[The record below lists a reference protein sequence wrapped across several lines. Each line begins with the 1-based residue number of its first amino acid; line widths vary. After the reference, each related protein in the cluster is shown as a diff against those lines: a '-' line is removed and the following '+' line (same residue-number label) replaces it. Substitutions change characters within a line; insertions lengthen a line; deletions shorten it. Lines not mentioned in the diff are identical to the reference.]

1 MRTLIKETASKVGEK
16 LTIQGWVNSVRSY
29 GKLVFADIRDRSGV
43 IQVVGAKDL
52 EKLKVESVVEITG
65 NIRDRDSKYF
75 NEKII
80 TGKIEMEVTELK
92 IIEAAP
98 DLPFDIHQPDLN
110 VSIPVLLDNR
120 AVSLRHQKV
129 KDVFKVQ
136 ATIMKAFRDY
146 LNSQDFTEIS
156 VPTIVAGST
165 EGGSEVFPVDYFGYK
180 AFLAQS
186 PQLYKQV
193 MVSIFERVFTLAHAY
208 RAEPS
213 VTTRHLTEYVGLDCE
228 MGFINDWTDIVKMA
242 DATVK
247 AIFKAVSEKHQDIL
261 DEFGVT
267 IPKTCDNTPCI
278 KLKDALELIYKRTGR
293 DVRNELDMDP
303 EGEREICRWSLEEH
317 GSELVFIT
325 HFYTKKRA
333 WYSYADPENPTE
345 TLTLDLI
352 GRGVEWIS
360 GGQRISNYAQLQE
373 KIKSRGQNPA
383 DYEIPY
389 GQSFKYGMPAE
400 GGFAIGLERIT
411 QNILGLDNVRQ
422 ASLFPRDMERVD
434 QRLSVIGQSFGN
446 PKIDLNTKLVNF
458 LKEKSIEFKE
468 IKHAA
473 VTTSE
478 EAATARGTKI
488 EQGAKALLMIADNNP
503 ILVVLS
509 AAKKLDNGAFKKQ
522 FNFKDIKM
530 ASSDE
535 VEKISGAQIGGV
547 PPFGN
552 LFNVPVFVD
561 KSFLDESEIAFNAGS
576 KEKSIIMKSS
586 DFLKLVNPQIG
597 QYSL

>member
-1 MRTLIKETASKVGEK
+1 MRTLIKETVSEVGKK
-16 LTIQGWVNSVRSY
+16 LTIQGWVNSIRSY

-43 IQVVGAKDL
+43 IQVVGGQDL
-52 EKLKVESVVEITG
+52 EGIKVESVVEMTG
-65 NIRDRDSKYF
+65 NIRTRDEKYF
-75 NEKII
+75 NDKIV
-80 TGKIEMEVTELK
+80 TGKIEMEVLVFK
-92 IIEAAP
+92 IIEKSE

-110 VSIPVLLDNR
+110 VSLPVLLDNR

-129 KDVFKVQ
+129 ADVFKVQ
-136 ATIMKAFRDY
+136 ATIMKAFRDH
-146 LNSQDFTEIS
+146 LNENGFTEIS

-242 DATVK
+242 DSTVK
-247 AIFKAVSEKHQDIL
+247 AIFKAVSQKHQDVL
-261 DEFGVT
+261 DEYGVT
-267 IPKTCDNTPCI
+267 IPKTCENTPCI
-278 KLKDALELIYKRTGR
+278 KLKDALQLIYERTGR

-303 EGEREICRWSLEEH
+303 EGEREICRWSLEKY

-360 GGQRISNYAQLQE
+360 GGQRISNYADLQE

-383 DYEIPY
+383 DFEIPY
-389 GQSFKYGMPAE
+389 GQSFRYGMPPE

-411 QNILGLDNVRQ
+411 QNILGLENVRQ

-434 QRLSVIGQSFGN
+434 QRLSLIGKSFGG
-446 PKIDLNTKLVNF
+446 PKIDLNTKLVNY
-458 LKEKSIEFKE
+458 LKENSIEFKE
-468 IKHAA
+468 IKHTP

-478 EAATARGTKI
+478 EAATARGTKL

-503 ILVVLS
+503 ILIVLS
-509 AAKKLDNGAFKKQ
+509 AAKKLDNGVFKKQ
-522 FNFKDIKM
+522 FSFKDLKM
-530 ASSDE
+530 ATADE
-535 VEKISGAQIGGV
+535 VKKISGAEIGGV

-552 LFNVPVFVD
+552 LFNTPVYVD
-561 KSFLDESEIAFNAGS
+561 ESFLSENEIAFNAGS

-586 DFLKLVNPQIG
+586 DFKKLVNPQVG